1 LSTSDIVTLHMPLNG
16 QTRGMIGDREF
27 DLMKPAAVLINECRG
42 PIIDEAALIRA
53 LREGKIAAAGLDVLE
68 EEPTSVDNPLLE
80 MENVVVTPHMAGTTY
95 EAGEKARVFGIGNAM
110 RVAAGGQPESVVL
123 PD

>member
-1 LSTSDIVTLHMPLNG
+1 MPLNG

-42 PIIDEAALIRA
+42 PIVDEAALIKA